1 MGRLP
6 GKKRRDGAYRRSGTA
21 GETCPPGFG
30 YLPLDQSSTV
40 LHMRS
45 GHPHPLLL
53 GLFMVLLPTVAQGQT
68 KILGRVIDD
77 LTERPLVGAEV
88 MLRTVDG
95 RLLKRM
101 ETTQTGTF
109 EFDVERVSAIR
120 LEVRRLSYLPNTTP
134 TLHFDGRKFFQVE
147 VRLDPDAILLAPL
160 EVIAWSAVDPS
171 PFLEGFRERM
181 KSGMGTFIT
190 RDVIE
195 ARRPALVADLL
206 REVPGVT
213 VSGGGVGGR
222 PTVQIGRSLS
232 SGCQTQ
238 IWVDGFLMNRR
249 TQSQSGFGAAD
260 YRIDDAVSPVSI
272 EAIEIYRGLS
282 SVPAEFLNQDAECG
296 VIAIWTRRG
305 GRRN

>member
-1 MGRLP
+1 
-6 GKKRRDGAYRRSGTA
+6 
-21 GETCPPGFG
+21 
-30 YLPLDQSSTV
+30 
-40 LHMRS
+40 MRS
-45 GHPHPLLL
+45 GHLHSLLL
-53 GLFMVLLPTVAQGQT
+53 GLFLVLSPTVAQGQT
-68 KILGRVIDD
+68 QILGRVIDD
-77 LTERPLVGAEV
+77 LTERPLGGAEV

-95 RLLKRM
+95 RLLKRL
-101 ETTQTGTF
+101 ETTETGTF
-109 EFDVERVSAIR
+109 EFDVDRVSSIR
-120 LEVRRLSYLPNTTP
+120 LEVRRVSYLPNTTP

-171 PFLEGFRERM
+171 PFLEGFRARM
-181 KSGMGTFIT
+181 KSGLGTFIT

-195 ARRPALVADLL
+195 ARRPAFIADLL
-206 REVPGVT
+206 RDVPGVT

-222 PTVQIGRSLS
+222 PSIQIGRSLA

-249 TQSQSGFGAAD
+249 VQGPTGYSAAD
-260 YRIDDAVSPVSI
+260 FRIDDTVSPLSV
-272 EAIEIYRGLS
+272 EAIEVYRGLS
-282 SVPAEFLNQDAECG
+282 SVPAEFLNQDAACG